1 MAGSSN
7 NSSENL
13 NSVCLAAAVRL
24 GCPAAID
31 ITVKW
36 ERLWEELPLL
46 EKLRVSRWLGTGD
59 TNSHFELHGFA
70 DALERGYIA
79 VEYLRITPNNQIK
92 TRLLMAKSKI
102 APIKLVSLPRLELC
116 AAALLLSILVHTR
129 SVLKLAMTPVTLWSD
144 FKVTLHWIQ
153 GHASRWKTYVANR
166 VSRIQQQLPEAQ

>member
-59 TNSHFELHGFA
+59 TSSHLELHGFA
-70 DALERGYIA
+70 DASERGYVA
-79 VEYLRITPNNQIK
+79 VVYLRITSNKQIK
-92 TRLLMAKSKI
+92 TRLLMAKSKVT
-102 APIKLVSLPRLELC
+102 PIKLVSLPRLC
-116 AAALLLSILVHTR
+116 AAALLSSMLVHTR
-129 SVLKLAMTPVTLWSD
+129 SVLKLATPTLWSD
-144 FKVTLHWIQ
+144 SKVHTPLDSGPRLSLEDIRGQ
-153 GHASRWKTYVANR
+153 SSISDSAATS
-166 VSRIQQQLPEAQ
+166 